1 MSALPFR
8 TSFRATVAALTLA
21 AAAAAPAFAQEGL
34 QLKRVLLSS
43 GGVGYFEYQAQV
55 SGTQD
60 LELNLRLDQM
70 DDVLKS
76 LVVFD
81 DKGGG
86 GTVEMPSRAPLTEI
100 FRSLPV
106 GPDSFETT
114 QTLLSA
120 LKGAEVTVDGPVSAT
135 GRILSVSEET
145 ATRDDTLV
153 ITRHRVSLMTREG
166 IVQFVLEEA
175 ESIYFR
181 DPTLNGQIGDALAAL
196 ARHRERDGRTITITA
211 KGEDTR
217 TLTVAYVVETPL
229 WKSSYRLT
237 TQPGAE
243 NARMQGWA
251 IVENASGFNWND
263 VELTLTSG
271 NPVTFRQALYT
282 AYYVNRPEIPVEVL
296 GRILP
301 NADDGA
307 VDFADKG
314 GEGMGRRASAPSDGA
329 MAESAPMVMAA
340 PPPPAPMSEMDD
352 IVVTASRPIAAEAS
366 EAATQVIFVIPGTVS
381 VGNGQ
386 SLAVPI
392 IDRDVPGA
400 AISLYQ
406 PQTHPRHPL
415 AAVRLTNA
423 TETGM
428 PPGVLTLYEK
438 GASGTVYVGDA
449 RLNTLPAGETRLV
462 AFALD
467 QKATVD
473 REDKYE
479 QTVTKATLSRGIL
492 RMAVVDRR
500 ETIYTI
506 KGAAQEPRKLV
517 IEHPRDYGW
526 TLVSPDPK
534 DAEMT
539 DSAFRLPVDVGA
551 GETKTF
557 SVRTEYPREETYR
570 LVDMALSSIEANA
583 TNTSLSQAQR
593 QVFERLR
600 EMRRDID
607 TAEAEMSTAL
617 SERERIFREQERI
630 RENLKSVPER
640 SDIAQRY
647 LTQLNQ
653 QEDQLDA
660 LNARVKDAEERRD
673 AARARLA
680 DYVGEIEL

>member
-1 MSALPFR
+1 MNALPFR

-21 AAAAAPAFAQEGL
+21 AAAAAPASAQEGL

-55 SGTQD
+55 SGTQE

-145 ATRDDTLV
+145 ATRDDTLA

-314 GEGMGRRASAPSDGA
+314 GEGMGRRADGPSGGA

-340 PPPPAPMSEMDD
+340 PPPPAPEAAMEE
-352 IVVTASRPIAAEAS
+352 IVITASRPMAAEAS

-438 GASGTVYVGDA
+438 GAGGTVYVGDA

-660 LNARVKDAEERRD
+660 LNARVKDAEGRRD

>member
-1 MSALPFR
+1 MNALPFR

-21 AAAAAPAFAQEGL
+21 TAAAAPAFAQEGL

-55 SGTQD
+55 SGTQE

-114 QTLLSA
+114 QTLLAA

-145 ATRDDTLV
+145 ATRDDTLA

-301 NADDGA
+301 NADEGA

-314 GEGMGRRASAPSDGA
+314 GEGMRRRASAPSGGA

-352 IVVTASRPIAAEAS
+352 IVVTASGPIAAEAS

-438 GASGTVYVGDA
+438 GAGGTVYVGDA

-539 DSAFRLPVDVGA
+539 DSAFRVPVDVAA

-660 LNARVKDAEERRD
+660 LNARVKDAEGRRD